1 LTDLL
6 KGMMKNRKS
15 DSFYFT
21 KEVRAAFKK
30 LKKYFKLTFILRLYD
45 SNLLIRFKTNIFKFA
60 IKIIIFQLFLTE
72 NDKRKNNIR
81 LRFDREN

>member
-30 LKKYFKLTFILRLYD
+30 LKKRFQSALILRLYD
-45 SNLLIRFKTNIFKFA
+45 PKFPIRFETDISKFI
-60 IKIIIFQLFLTE
+60 IKIIIFQLFPTE
-72 NDKRKNNIR
+72 NDKRK
-81 LRFDREN
+81 E